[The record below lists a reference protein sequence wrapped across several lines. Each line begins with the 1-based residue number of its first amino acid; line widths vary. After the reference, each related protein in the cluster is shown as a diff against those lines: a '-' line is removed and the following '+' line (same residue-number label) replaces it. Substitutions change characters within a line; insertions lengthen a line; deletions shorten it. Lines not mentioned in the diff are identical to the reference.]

1 MQESKIFIDFDGVI
15 FDTEARIVKRKNF
28 VPELS
33 WDEFFKE
40 IDWFK
45 LLDEAKIINNSVNY
59 ILEKQKSNKNMTILT
74 KAHTLNEMIAKT
86 EVLRDYKITVPIM
99 FVPPRVSKTSIY
111 LPSSGEILIDDSLK
125 NLEDW
130 KSHGGIGIYFSEEKI
145 SSDFKTIKSLK
156 KVL

>member
-1 MQESKIFIDFDGVI
+1 M
-15 FDTEARIVKRKNF
+15 A
-28 VPELS
+28 
-33 WDEFFKE
+33 
-40 IDWFK
+40 
-45 LLDEAKIINNSVNY
+45 
-59 ILEKQKSNKNMTILT
+59 ILT
-74 KAHTLNEMIAKT
+74 KVHTLNEMIAKT

-111 LPSSGEILIDDSLK
+111 LPSTGEILIDDSLK

-145 SSDFKTIKSLK
+145 SSDFKTIKSIK